1 MSTNVLL
8 TDKLIGDIQGKFFVP
23 GYQRGYR
30 WTDTQVRTLLN
41 DLWEHCN
48 ASVQKEYCLQPVVVR
63 HKPEDNC
70 YELIDGQQRFTTI
83 LILLLYI
90 KDELNQNFD
99 IKYTLEYE
107 TRPDTAKFLTD
118 INGSQADDNIDFFH
132 IYQAKNSIAKWLDSI
147 LEKDHTLY
155 KITILFRLL
164 DYLSTKTK
172 VIWYE
177 VGDDED
183 PISLFTRLN
192 IGRIHLTNAELIKAL
207 LLKNYDGD
215 VVDRE
220 RRERSLQWDDIEKNL
235 RCDND
240 ELWYFITSKKSD
252 GYPTRIE
259 LLFDMMANKKDNER
273 DRYFTFFWFENEI
286 KQRGVKNVWED
297 ILRNFLQIK
306 EWYADRVMYHKIG
319 YLISSDSASMA
330 DILNIAKGRRKSELL
345 QEIKTLIANS
355 INFKLKEGDTYSD
368 LNYEKNYKEINKLLL
383 LFNVE
388 SIIAEEVYQR
398 FPFGKYN
405 TAEWSLEHIH
415 AQNSQG
421 LKNKDTQ
428 IEWIKMHIKSVK
440 AVSPNGQ
447 HESLLNELE
456 TIVKYEKIESR
467 GSFDELFNAVCNAL
481 SENTDTEYIHTIS
494 NMALLSRCDNSALN
508 NSTFDVKRNQ
518 IIEMDKKGA
527 FIPYCTKMVFLK
539 YYTPSSDNQIHFWGE
554 RDREAYISAI
564 NKTLKPYLLLID
576 QTF

>member
-220 RRERSLQWDDIEKNL
+220 RQERSLQWDDIEKNL

-421 LKNKDTQ
+421 LKNKDAQ

-447 HESLLNELE
+447 YESLLNELE
-456 TIVKYEKIESR
+456 TIVKSEKIESR

>member
-1 MSTNVLL
+1 MSELMLKSVYDLL
-8 TDKLIGDIQGKFFVP
+8 DKNYFIP
-23 GYQRGYR
+23 SYQRGYR

-90 KDELNQNFD
+90 KDELNQNFN

-132 IYQAKNSIAKWLDSI
+132 IFQAKNSIAKWLDSI
-147 LEKDHTLY
+147 LENDPTLY

-164 DYLSTKTK
+164 DYLTTKTK

-177 VGDDED
+177 VDNNED

-220 RRERSLQWDDIEKNL
+220 RQERSLQWDDIEKNL

-259 LLFDMMANKKDNER
+259 LLFDMMANKKDNE
-273 DRYFTFFWFENEI
+273 
-286 KQRGVKNVWED
+286 KC
-297 ILRNFLQIK
+297 FL
-306 EWYADRVMYHKIG
+306 
-319 YLISSDSASMA
+319 
-330 DILNIAKGRRKSELL
+330 N
-345 QEIKTLIANS
+345 
-355 INFKLKEGDTYSD
+355 
-368 LNYEKNYKEINKLLL
+368 
-383 LFNVE
+383 
-388 SIIAEEVYQR
+388 
-398 FPFGKYN
+398 
-405 TAEWSLEHIH
+405 
-415 AQNSQG
+415 
-421 LKNKDTQ
+421 
-428 IEWIKMHIKSVK
+428 
-440 AVSPNGQ
+440 
-447 HESLLNELE
+447 
-456 TIVKYEKIESR
+456 
-467 GSFDELFNAVCNAL
+467 
-481 SENTDTEYIHTIS
+481 
-494 NMALLSRCDNSALN
+494 
-508 NSTFDVKRNQ
+508 
-518 IIEMDKKGA
+518 
-527 FIPYCTKMVFLK
+527 
-539 YYTPSSDNQIHFWGE
+539 
-554 RDREAYISAI
+554 
-564 NKTLKPYLLLID
+564 
-576 QTF
+576 

>member
-23 GYQRGYR
+23 KYQRGYR

-90 KDELNQNFD
+90 KDELNQNFN

-107 TRPDTAKFLTD
+107 TRPDTTKFLTD

-132 IYQAKNSIAKWLDSI
+132 IFQAKNSIAKWLDSI
-147 LEKDHTLY
+147 LGNDPTLY

-164 DYLSTKTK
+164 DYLTTKTK

-177 VGDDED
+177 VDNNED

-207 LLKNYDGD
+207 LLKNYDGN

-220 RRERSLQWDDIEKNL
+220 RQERSLQWDDIEKNL

-286 KQRGVKNVWED
+286 KQRGVKKVWED
-297 ILRNFLQIK
+297 LLRNFLQIK

-330 DILNIAKGRRKSELL
+330 EILNIAKGRRKSELL

-355 INFKLKEGDTYSD
+355 INFKLKEGDTYRD

-447 HESLLNELE
+447 YESLLNELE
-456 TIVKYEKIESR
+456 TIVKSEKIESR

-508 NSTFDVKRNQ
+508 NSTFDVKRNL

-564 NKTLKPYLLLID
+564 NKTLKPYLLLIN

>member
-220 RRERSLQWDDIEKNL
+220 RQERSLQWDDIEKNL

-447 HESLLNELE
+447 YESLLNELE
-456 TIVKYEKIESR
+456 TIVKSEKIESR